1 MRWPNSR
8 FLLSILFVAVA
19 RCELAAAPSSD
30 QTIRVGII
38 GCDTSH
44 APAFAKLINRAS
56 PADQLAAM
64 KVVAAFPGGSP
75 DIAQSRDRIDGFTA
89 ELRNGGVKIVG
100 SIEELLP
107 MVDAV
112 LVLSVDGRKH
122 LEQLRPV
129 LAARKPVYIDKPVAG
144 SLADAVEIFRLAG
157 EAKVPCFSSSSM
169 RFVPSVF
176 EIREGTKLPQVL
188 GCDVYAPCK
197 LEPHHPDLFWYGVH
211 GVEMLF
217 TIMGTGCESVSRT
230 HTRDTDI
237 VTGVWKDGRI
247 GTYRGTRSGQ
257 PNYGFVV
264 HGGSAI
270 DHQDVGLDYE
280 PLLRQIGGFFKAG
293 KPPVSAEETLEIFA
307 FLEAGDESK
316 RRGGAPVRLAE
327 VLGGVRNKSNRH

>member
-1 MRWPNSR
+1 MRDLTTR
-8 FLLSILFVAVA
+8 FLLCILFFAVA
-19 RCELAAAPSSD
+19 RSALAAAPSID

-44 APAFAKLINRAS
+44 APAFAKLINQAS
-56 PADQLAAM
+56 PTAEIAAM
-64 KVVAAFPGGSP
+64 KVVAAYPGGSP
-75 DIAQSRDRIDGFTA
+75 DIAQSRDRIDGFTT
-89 ELRNGGVKIVG
+89 ELRSGGVKIVN

-112 LVLSVDGRKH
+112 LLLSVDGRKH

-129 LAARKPVYIDKPVAG
+129 LAARKPVYIDKPLAG

-157 EAKVPCFSSSSM
+157 EAQVPCFSSSSM

-176 EIREGTKLPQVL
+176 EIRQGTKIPQVL

-264 HGGSAI
+264 HGSSAI
-270 DHQDVGLDYE
+270 NHCNVDLDYE
-280 PLLRQIGGFFKAG
+280 PLLRQIAGFFKNG
-293 KPPVSAEETLEIFA
+293 KPPVRAEETLEIFA
-307 FLEAGDESK
+307 FLESGDESK
-316 RRGGAPVRLAE
+316 RRGGVPVRLAE
-327 VLGGVRNKSNRH
+327 VLEGVKNKSNHH